1 MTEQVPP
8 DRNIFRDTLV
18 PMMAEDPRLVC
29 LDSDTGLYDGIDFG
43 PAADRYIN
51 LGIAE
56 QDLMGVAAGLAK
68 SGRVPVVNT
77 MATFAST
84 RALEFVKID
93 IAYNAVPVRIAA
105 THSGLSA
112 GSLGPTHHSLEDLAV
127 MRTLPNMTVLVS
139 AGGASTEALFRQC
152 VDLPGPVYLR
162 LGRGP
167 TPQLPED
174 APPVRIGEAQVL
186 RHGDDV
192 TLVACGPYPVEAA
205 LLAAER
211 LADLGVEAAVLN
223 MHTVKPLDVTTLLE
237 FARRS
242 RLVVTVEEHWETGG
256 LGAAVG
262 EALAPRLP
270 VQVRRVAV
278 SDEFVSMAGDH
289 PYLLER
295 TGIRPDAVV
304 DEVRDVLGD
313 LGREDEDGEEDEPG

>member
-1 MTEQVPP
+1 MTEEVPA
-8 DRNIFRDTLV
+8 DRTIFRDTLV
-18 PMMAEDPRLVC
+18 PMMAEDSRLVC
-29 LDSDTGLYDGIDFG
+29 LDSDTGLYSGVDFG
-43 PAADRYIN
+43 PAVDRYIN

-127 MRTLPNMTVLVS
+127 MRTLPNMTVLVP
-139 AGGASTEALFRQC
+139 AGGATTETLFRQC

-162 LGRGP
+162 LGRGA

-192 TLVACGPYPVEAA
+192 TLAACGPYPVDAA

-211 LADLGVEAAVLN
+211 LADLGLDAAVLN
-223 MHTVKPLDVTTLLE
+223 LHTVKPLDVATLLE

-256 LGAAVG
+256 LGAAVS

-289 PYLLER
+289 PYLLDR

-304 DEVRDVLGD
+304 DEVREVLGD
-313 LGREDEDGEEDEPG
+313 ARREDGPG